1 MAKKKKAKH
10 KKKVHRHQPARSG
23 GAANAA
29 PVAATSATPTDG
41 TAAPASVPAPI
52 AAGPMPAPVGIQ
64 ASRVSYVSGDVRRI
78 GVLVVSCVAAELV
91 LWYLFTYTGLGSAAY
106 SLIK

>member
-1 MAKKKKAKH
+1 M
-10 KKKVHRHQPARSG
+10 
-23 GAANAA
+23 
-29 PVAATSATPTDG
+29 
-41 TAAPASVPAPI
+41 PAS
-52 AAGPMPAPVGIQ
+52 VGIQ

-78 GVLVVSCVAAELV
+78 GILVVSCVAAELV